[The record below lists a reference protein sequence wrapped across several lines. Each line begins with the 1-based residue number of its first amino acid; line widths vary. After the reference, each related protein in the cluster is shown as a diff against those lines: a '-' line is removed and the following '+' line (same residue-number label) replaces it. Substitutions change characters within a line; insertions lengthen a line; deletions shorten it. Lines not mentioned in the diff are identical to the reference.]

1 VAGVTDAGSSQ
12 SVLVASEV
20 ADNGWRSALLT
31 TKGAGFMRTLL
42 RIRIFE
48 ETLAALFA
56 KGGLPGVVHLS
67 IGEEASAVGICSAL
81 APGDQI
87 TSTHRGHHH
96 MLARGL
102 EPEGMFAEILGKAT
116 GYCRGKGGS
125 MHVAA
130 IHLGAVGANGI
141 VGGGVPIAVGLGIAA
156 RQLGTDHVAVGFFG
170 DGGANQG
177 VVLESLNLAAIWKVP
192 VIFVCENNGY
202 AEFTPTH
209 SVTAGPG
216 IARRA
221 DGYGIPGVAVD
232 GTDVLAVYRV
242 AAEAVHNARTG
253 KGPTLI
259 ECRMLRWRGHHE
271 GEESYAGVYREPAIF
286 GPDTVADPIDLLAAA
301 MAEAGLDGYGLR
313 EKLTQE
319 ERALIERSLAV
330 AEAAAAPSVE
340 SALEDVF
347 A

>member
-1 VAGVTDAGSSQ
+1 VLAATEVTDSSWRGTLLAAKGS
-12 SVLVASEV
+12 A
-20 ADNGWRSALLT
+20 
-31 TKGAGFMRTLL
+31 FMRSLL
-42 RIRIFE
+42 RIRLFE
-48 ETLAALFA
+48 ERLATLFA
-56 KGGLPGVVHLS
+56 RGELPGVVHLS
-67 IGEEASAVGICSAL
+67 IGEEASAVGVCSTL
-81 APGDQI
+81 EPGDQI

-102 EPEGMFAEILGKAT
+102 EPEGMFAEILGKAI

-156 RQLGTDHVAVGFFG
+156 RQLGTDRVAVGFFG

-177 VVLESLNLAAIWKVP
+177 VVHESLNLAAVWKVP
-192 VIFVCENNGY
+192 VVFVCENNGY
-202 AEFTPTH
+202 AEFTPTQ
-209 SVTAGPG
+209 SVTSGPG

-232 GTDVLAVYRV
+232 GTDVLAVHQV
-242 AAEAVHNARTG
+242 AAEAVRNARAG

-259 ECRMLRWRGHHE
+259 ECRMQRWRGHHE
-271 GEESYAGVYREPAIF
+271 GEEVYAGVYREPAII
-286 GPDTVADPIDLLAAA
+286 GPQIAEDPIDRLEAA
-301 MAEAGLDGYGLR
+301 MTAAGLDGAALRDRLR
-313 EKLTQE
+313 EE
-319 ERALIERSLAV
+319 EGGLIDRSLA
-330 AEAAAAPSVE
+330 AAQAAPAPDLQS
-340 SALEDVF
+340 SLEDVF

>member
-1 VAGVTDAGSSQ
+1 MTEVGDSSWRGALLATKGSS
-12 SVLVASEV
+12 
-20 ADNGWRSALLT
+20 
-31 TKGAGFMRTLL
+31 FMRSLL
-42 RIRIFE
+42 RIRLFE
-48 ETLAALFA
+48 EKLAALFA
-56 KGGLPGVVHLS
+56 RGGLPGVVHLS
-67 IGEEASAVGICSAL
+67 IGEEASAVGVCSTLEA
-81 APGDQI
+81 GDQI

-102 EPEGMFAEILGKAT
+102 EPEGMFAEILGKAS

-156 RQLGTDHVAVGFFG
+156 RQLGTDRVAVGFFG

-177 VVLESLNLAAIWKVP
+177 VVHESLNLAAVWKVP
-192 VIFVCENNGY
+192 VVFVCENNGY
-202 AEFTPTH
+202 AEFTPTQ
-209 SVTAGPG
+209 SVTSGPG

-232 GTDVLAVYRV
+232 GTDVLAVHE
-242 AAEAVHNARTG
+242 AAVEAVRNARAG

-259 ECRMLRWRGHHE
+259 ECRMQRWRGHHE
-271 GEESYAGVYREPAIF
+271 GEEVYAGVYRDPAII
-286 GPDTVADPIDLLAAA
+286 GPQMADDPIDLLEAA
-301 MAEAGLDGYGLR
+301 MTAAGLDGASLRAQLR
-313 EKLTQE
+313 EE
-319 ERALIERSLAV
+319 ERELIDRSLAV
-330 AEAAAAPSVE
+330 AQAAPAPDVQ